1 MNLFKSKVGLTI
13 IGTFVFAGLGA
24 ISGLVPANYAS
35 YITIVLTLL
44 GGYLHSG
51 QIARAALSSRMWG
64 WSQVDSPNYD

>member
-51 QIARAALSSRMWG
+51 QIATGS
-64 WSQVDSPNYD
+64 VK